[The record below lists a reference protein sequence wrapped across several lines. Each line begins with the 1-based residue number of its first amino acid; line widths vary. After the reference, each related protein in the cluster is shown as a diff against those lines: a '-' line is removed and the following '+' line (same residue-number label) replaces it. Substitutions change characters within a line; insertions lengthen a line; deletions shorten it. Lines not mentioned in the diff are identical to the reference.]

1 MLKQKVHLVLAI
13 LLTFGIQCYCSTTA
27 AGSQTLEQSSTT
39 TVTPHE
45 SGSTNKESTTNGNT
59 ASGSEHTSTTT
70 NAKVV
75 STNQSAV
82 SITTENVS
90 TKVTS
95 DFIPSLEGSYSS
107 SIASTNSSF
116 TTSGAVTDV
125 NTDGINASSTN
136 AAPSTFNSKSTG
148 GPTTTGPEPST
159 NQSTTTKTTTTKTT
173 TKTTTGTTKNI
184 NGPSKNKGEPMSLEE
199 KQRRNGIVSASICVG
214 SLVLIGIAYLSS
226 FVDKPSE
233 KVPKFPKNKYNK
245 EETNYKSQTKP
256 AGTKKISFD
265 NGFSFQE
272 TPTTSSHQPNLKS
285 PVKTD
290 QIESPIKTDQI
301 ELNSVEN
308 NDKNIQNENRRRTG
322 WDVLS
327 KDPAYFDNYQPKH
340 TTTQAEVNEL

>member
-1 MLKQKVHLVLAI
+1 MLKQKIHLVLAI
-13 LLTFGIQCYCSTTA
+13 LLTFGIQCYCNTTT
-27 AGSQTLEQSSTT
+27 AGSQTTEQSSTT
-39 TVTPHE
+39 TVQN
-45 SGSTNKESTTNGNT
+45 SVSKSKKSTTNGNT
-59 ASGSEHTSTTT
+59 ASSSEHTSTTT
-70 NAKVV
+70 NAKLVSTEQSAASISTETV
-75 STNQSAV
+75 STNVTPGSPSSTAV
-82 SITTENVS
+82 
-90 TKVTS
+90 VT
-95 DFIPSLEGSYSS
+95 SS
-107 SIASTNSSF
+107 SISSTISSF
-116 TTSGAVTDV
+116 TTSGAITDI
-125 NTDGINASSTN
+125 NTDGINSSSSN
-136 AAPSTFNSKSTG
+136 ATPSTINT
-148 GPTTTGPEPST
+148 TTTGR
-159 NQSTTTKTTTTKTT
+159 TTTTVQ
-173 TKTTTGTTKNI
+173 KTTTGQQPTTKQTTKRTTGTTNNI

-233 KVPKFPKNKYNK
+233 KVPKFPKNKYNR

-265 NGFSFQE
+265 NGFSIQE

-340 TTTQAEVNEL
+340 TTTQAEVNEM

>member
-1 MLKQKVHLVLAI
+1 MIATGKAVDDFGLNIQNILKTCLLVQWKRVLK
-13 LLTFGIQCYCSTTA
+13 LRDNRVQLSSYTSVSTNKDSSTNINNTP
-27 AGSQTLEQSSTT
+27 SSELSSSTT
-39 TVTPHE
+39 SAEVI
-45 SGSTNKESTTNGNT
+45 STNPSTV
-59 ASGSEHTSTTT
+59 STSTET
-70 NAKVV
+70 V
-75 STNQSAV
+75 STNVTTGSPSSTEVSA
-82 SITTENVS
+82 
-90 TKVTS
+90 
-95 DFIPSLEGSYSS
+95 SS
-107 SIASTNSSF
+107 SISSTNLSS
-116 TTSGAVTDV
+116 TTSGVTH
-125 NTDGINASSTN
+125 NKTTDGINPSSSNAPSSTI
-136 AAPSTFNSKSTG
+136 
-148 GPTTTGPEPST
+148 
-159 NQSTTTKTTTTKTT
+159 KTTTTEGPTITTQNATSQPTT
-173 TKTTTGTTKNI
+173 TNPTTKDTTSTTNNI

-233 KVPKFPKNKYNK
+233 KVPKFQKTKYNR

-265 NGFSFQE
+265 NGFSIQE
-272 TPTTSSHQPNLKS
+272 TPTTSSHQPNLKF

-327 KDPAYFDNYQPKH
+327 KDPAYFDNYQPKN
-340 TTTQAEVNEL
+340 TTTQAEVNEM